1 MGRRRR
7 YHVLRLAREKQE
19 QEALISNET
28 PVKAPTTNLNTKPM
42 VEPTIETKI
51 DLKDQN
57 EAPVELAKKEIVEKP
72 KKTTRRRTTTTKKTT
87 TRTSTT
93 KKSSPTKTK
102 STTPRRRKTT
112 KNVKET
118 TNDQS

>member
-19 QEALISNET
+19 QEALKSNET

-42 VEPTIETKI
+42 VEPTVETKI

-57 EAPVELAKKEIVEKP
+57 EAPVELAKKETVEKP
-72 KKTTRRRTTTTKKTT
+72 KKTTRRRTTTKKTT

-112 KNVKET
+112 KKVKET